1 MSQCTRRMRERSV
14 IWISLQSPEFWRGQ
28 WRVASNKV
36 QSESEQKKKD
46 GIIKPKYTKTEDITV
61 TKTDPSLLIFG
72 GGNFQ
77 MKWAKKWLS
86 NTLTHS
92 HHIFIKM
99 LWPTKEQFSI
109 QFILFC
115 YCYNKVIKLWWKSVI
130 PSDNFFPSPTFSS
143 HFYHNVIKMDHVPI
157 SPDTN
162 LCICCKIVTKKYF
175 HEKKYSEVKIQAHS
189 LHLLTRC

>member
-1 MSQCTRRMRERSV
+1 MLSEENLLVTQRKQLPEKGSRFLKFHYSGIGSPCFSPAPSTTAAWTPSRPKDASSRQDYFTA
-14 IWISLQSPEFWRGQ
+14 ILQSCSWM
-28 WRVASNKV
+28 NK
-36 QSESEQKKKD
+36 SIFPFSSR
-46 GIIKPKYTKTEDITV
+46 IIKPKYTKTEDITV

-130 PSDNFFPSPTFSS
+130 PSDDFF
-143 HFYHNVIKMDHVPI
+143 
-157 SPDTN
+157 
-162 LCICCKIVTKKYF
+162 
-175 HEKKYSEVKIQAHS
+175 
-189 LHLLTRC
+189 

>member
-1 MSQCTRRMRERSV
+1 MVKICRCNLMRLWRNLQYSNS
-14 IWISLQSPEFWRGQ
+14 SL
-28 WRVASNKV
+28 ASLLRTPKQGKRESAVV
-36 QSESEQKKKD
+36 QTKSK
-46 GIIKPKYTKTEDITV
+46 IITSNRANKPKYTKTEDITV
-61 TKTDPSLLIFG
+61 TKTDPSLFIFG

-115 YCYNKVIKLWWKSVI
+115 YCYNKVIKLW
-130 PSDNFFPSPTFSS
+130 
-143 HFYHNVIKMDHVPI
+143 
-157 SPDTN
+157 
-162 LCICCKIVTKKYF
+162 
-175 HEKKYSEVKIQAHS
+175 
-189 LHLLTRC
+189 

>member
-1 MSQCTRRMRERSV
+1 MFCIIIFLLATHLFWGRPGANE
-14 IWISLQSPEFWRGQ
+14 ITLQP
-28 WRVASNKV
+28 N
-36 QSESEQKKKD
+36 
-46 GIIKPKYTKTEDITV
+46 KPKYTKTEDITV

-175 HEKKYSEVKIQAHS
+175 HEKEYSEVQIQAHS

>member
-1 MSQCTRRMRERSV
+1 MTCGAWYV
-14 IWISLQSPEFWRGQ
+14 NI
-28 WRVASNKV
+28 N
-36 QSESEQKKKD
+36 
-46 GIIKPKYTKTEDITV
+46 KPKYTKTEDITV

-92 HHIFIKM
+92 HHIFIKI

-130 PSDNFFPSPTFSS
+130 PSDIFFHLR
-143 HFYHNVIKMDHVPI
+143 HFHHIFITMWSKWIMYQYHHLQIYAFVVKLWPK
-157 SPDTN
+157 STSRK
-162 LCICCKIVTKKYF
+162 KIF
-175 HEKKYSEVKIQAHS
+175 RS
-189 LHLLTRC
+189 

>member
-1 MSQCTRRMRERSV
+1 MIVWLINHARQYIQFIHFQILAHFSRLFLLVRLVCLR
-14 IWISLQSPEFWRGQ
+14 LSPPQ
-28 WRVASNKV
+28 
-36 QSESEQKKKD
+36 
-46 GIIKPKYTKTEDITV
+46 IKPKYTKTEDITV

-157 SPDTN
+157 SPDIADTN
-162 LCICCKIVTKKYF
+162 LCICSKIVTKKYF
-175 HEKKYSEVKIQAHS
+175 HEKKIFRS
-189 LHLLTRC
+189 

>member
-1 MSQCTRRMRERSV
+1 MDSKFVS
-14 IWISLQSPEFWRGQ
+14 EF
-28 WRVASNKV
+28 VN
-36 QSESEQKKKD
+36 
-46 GIIKPKYTKTEDITV
+46 KPKYTKTEDITV

-130 PSDNFFPSPTFSS
+130 PSDIFFSISDIFITFLSQCDKNGS
-143 HFYHNVIKMDHVPI
+143 C
-157 SPDTN
+157 TN
-162 LCICCKIVTKKYF
+162 IIIYKF
-175 HEKKYSEVKIQAHS
+175 M
-189 LHLLTRC
+189 HLL